1 MANTIGLG
9 VQFTASAS
17 GMTKGLAQADRLLQ
31 NLGKQ
36 AAGAASLFDSFAS
49 GSAAAAA
56 AQQQVATDVAFLTSA
71 FKTGQIS
78 AAEYA
83 AELKN
88 ITASAQSQA
97 ALFAEGAALAER
109 TATAEEKRAAQ
120 LTRLDQL
127 LAAGAIRQQTYDRA
141 VAEASGAN
149 DAASL
154 AERER
159 AAAVA
164 QANQIIERNLS
175 PQQKYDRA
183 VQELSA
189 HLEAGRIDQEVFN
202 AELNA
207 AANDFASATIAANK
221 YDSAVG
227 DAGDGGVLKFNE
239 LSGVLSALPG
249 PIGNVAGRLSGLS
262 SAGEG
267 LARIFGN
274 GAGLSGGLSA
284 IGASVASLINPFT
297 VGVAAVAAF
306 GAGATAVARGLT
318 ELEDRV
324 ENLGNIADK
333 LGVSFEFIQVLEESA
348 QRSGTSIDAVSVAFG
363 RLQKSVLGVDE
374 ESKAAQKAL
383 AGIGVTSEQLA
394 ALKPEEQYRLIGDSL
409 VAIEDPAKRTATA
422 VALFGRAGA
431 DLLPFFRN
439 LPGAASDIERLGGS
453 LSKIDRKR
461 IDDFGAGLDALSV
474 ASSRLGELLLVP
486 FVGLGQGV
494 AQGAAEFL
502 GGINAIAA
510 AVGEIIAPEMDTLGN
525 LFQVIGE
532 VASVTAQVIAGAF
545 NLVQA
550 ALEPLGGS
558 ILPAVGAGIAF
569 INREILVGAV
579 AGLARFFV
587 AASTAAIAYA
597 TSATTAAV
605 STAALGVAIRSALA
619 STGIGVVVTAV
630 GFAAGAL
637 LEWAVAS
644 DETSTKVG
652 GVGTAA
658 EAAAESAAEFA
669 KQLAQEDAENLQNI
683 QKAIENVQGT
693 LNDATDEALQF
704 GEAGIRAGF
713 EFQQQLRDLQAQA
726 DAGILNETA
735 LAQETAK
742 AKQAFDG
749 QIATLREAAK
759 LEEERIARA
768 ERATQA
774 AIEADAK
781 LADAFI
787 QQQGIGAQDEAT
799 KAAETLLAITRQI
812 DEAEV
817 AIVEARA
824 AGDAEAERAAIQ
836 RLSLL
841 DQAQAAAQEE
851 VQFGFSTADA
861 ERTIAN
867 VKKEI
872 DDTFSFE
879 NFQIAPD
886 AFSAAQSQLAELE
899 NQLQAKQI
907 SPETFEIA
915 ADAIRSGFEDALDT
929 AKKIADLN
937 ENYAEEYAHIERER
951 LFELNRVG
959 PTTVQANDIRTSE
972 GASQFLRLATGQQDP
987 ALEQRRQQLQKLDE
1001 IRREINKLGGTVE
1014 IVGAA

>member
-36 AAGAASLFDSFAS
+36 AAGAASLFDRFAS

-83 AELKN
+83 QELKN
-88 ITASAQSQA
+88 ITSSAQSQA

-109 TATAEEKRAAQ
+109 TATAEERRAAQ
-120 LTRLDQL
+120 LARLDQL
-127 LAAGAIRQQTYDRA
+127 LAAGAISQDTYDRA

-149 DAASL
+149 EQAARS
-154 AERER
+154 EQER

-164 QANQIIERNLS
+164 RAAQITQQNIS
-175 PQQKYDRA
+175 PQQKYDQV
-183 VQELSA
+183 VQELND
-189 HLEAGRIDQEVFN
+189 HLAAGRISQETYSS
-202 AELNA
+202 ALNK
-207 AANDFASATIAANK
+207 AANDFASATISANK
-221 YDSAVG
+221 YDSAVA
-227 DAGDGGVLKFNE
+227 DAGDGGVMKFNE

-249 PIGNVAGRLSGLS
+249 PIGNVAGRLSGMA

-267 LARIFGN
+267 LARIFGG

-297 VGVAAVAAF
+297 AGVAAVAAF

-383 AGIGVTSEQLA
+383 AEIGVTSEQLA
-394 ALKPEEQYRLIGDSL
+394 ALSPEEQYRLIGDSL
-409 VAIEDPAKRTATA
+409 IAIEDPAKRTATSI
-422 VALFGRAGA
+422 ALFGRAGA
-431 DLLPFFRN
+431 DLLPFFKN
-439 LPGAASDIERLGGS
+439 LPGAASDIQRLGGS

-510 AVGEIIAPEMDTLGN
+510 AIGEIIAPEMDTLGN

-532 VASVTAQVIAGAF
+532 VASVAARVIAGAF
-545 NLVQA
+545 SLVQA

-558 ILPAVGAGIAF
+558 ILPAISVGIAL

-579 AGLARFFV
+579 AGLAKFFV

-597 TSATTAAV
+597 TSATTATV
-605 STAALGVAIRSALA
+605 STAALGVAVRGALV
-619 STGIGVVVTAV
+619 STGIGAIPVVI
-630 GFAAGAL
+630 GLAASAL
-637 LEWAVAS
+637 LEWATAS
-644 DETSTKVG
+644 DNAASKVN
-652 GVGTAA
+652 GVGAA
-658 EAAAESAAEFA
+658 SDAAAESAAEFA
-669 KQLAQEDAENLQNI
+669 KQLAAEDAQNLQNI

-693 LNDATDEALQF
+693 LNDAADEALLF
-704 GEAGIRAGF
+704 GEAGIKAGF
-713 EFQQQLRDLQAQA
+713 EFQQQLRDLQSQA

-759 LEEERIARA
+759 IEEERIARA
-768 ERATQA
+768 ERAAQA
-774 AIEADAK
+774 AVEADAK
-781 LADAFI
+781 LADAFMK
-787 QQQGIGAQDEAT
+787 QQGIGNESVT
-799 KAAETLLAITRQI
+799 AAETLLAITRQI
-812 DEAEV
+812 DEAET

-824 AGDAEAERAAIQ
+824 AGDAEAEKAAIQ

-841 DQAQAAAQEE
+841 DQAQAAAQET

-872 DDTFSFE
+872 DNTFSFE

-886 AFSAAQSQLAELE
+886 AFSAAQQQLAELDQ
-899 NQLQAKQI
+899 QLLDKSIDPQTYEQ
-907 SPETFEIA
+907 A
-915 ADAIRSGFEDALDT
+915 ADAIRSGFEDALKT
-929 AKKIADLN
+929 ATQIADLN
-937 ENYAEEYAHIERER
+937 EQYAEEYANIERER
-951 LFELNRVG
+951 LNGLNTLG
-959 PTTVQANDIRTSE
+959 PTTIQANDIRTSE

-987 ALEQRRQQLQKLDE
+987 AIEQRRQQLQKLDE